1 MNNVYIAFMDQVSA
15 VLNAASPPVV
25 VNGTVVSA
33 GPNYSGLWNTLTN
46 DYLPDPSTV
55 TNEWDYKG
63 FSAFLFSFELL
74 STIGYGEISPKTVGG
89 RLWLCLYSLITI
101 PIGGVCLS
109 HIASSVIDMCE
120 WLSQVMDSHQRALF
134 HAFDIDGDG
143 RLNEA
148 EARHALENIQGE
160 VDDDTFRDAYDGAHV
175 LQRHEGGLSVAEFC
189 RLYMNAGNPQLQ
201 HRRRWRKLYVSSFA
215 VCIWLIMGMF
225 VFNRLEQWG
234 HLPSFY
240 FCVVTLT
247 TVGLGDLYPTT
258 AGGEA
263 FHFFYCVTGLGV
275 VAVLLT
281 AISDCASEDDI
292 DEEEEMRQIASLLTL
307 EAGPGGGRLDAK
319 LLNLA
324 PPPRAGQAAAVKEA
338 KKVELSLSALSSLSA
353 SGKQRALRALL
364 SHVRDEPWLADELAT
379 YVPAPK
385 TLAGPPPPPP
395 GPVIKVFGPEFPTG
409 KGRAAGAGPVV
420 PHFKPSYTQLYADEP
435 FNLSGAPKPGF
446 PLYDDPSMSRQLTG
460 RTTGYDPT
468 ARDVSHGP
476 YEPDDGLTGQVL
488 GQLAIPQRGSAGD
501 GGWGLSGP
509 DARRVGYNGADNA
522 TLGDDGRPWEDGVGG
537 GSRPRG
543 ASRYREIAANRL

>member
-1 MNNVYIAFMDQVSA
+1 MYITYMDQLSA
-15 VLNAASPPVV
+15 VLNAVGPPVV

-33 GPNYSGLWNTLTN
+33 GVTYSGLWATLTN

-55 TNEWDYKG
+55 TNEWDLVG
-63 FSAFLFSFELL
+63 FSTFLFSFELL
-74 STIGYGEISPKTVGG
+74 TTIGYGEIAPKTVGG
-89 RLWLCLYSLITI
+89 RLWLCLYSLLSI

-109 HIASSVIDMCE
+109 RIASCVIDMCE
-120 WLSQVMDSHQRALF
+120 WLAQVVDSHQRSLF
-134 HAFDIDGDG
+134 HAFDVDGDG
-143 RLNEA
+143 KLNET
-148 EARHALENIQGE
+148 EARHALESIQGR
-160 VDDDTFRDAYDGAHV
+160 VDDDTFRAAYESAHV
-175 LQRHEGGLSVAEFC
+175 LQRHAGGLSVAEFC
-189 RLYMNAGNPQLQ
+189 RLFMNAENPHLQ

-225 VFNRLEQWG
+225 VFNRLEDWG

-258 AGGEA
+258 ADGEA
-263 FHFFYCVTGLGV
+263 FHFFYCVTGLGL

-281 AISDCASEDDI
+281 ALSDCASEESIDD
-292 DEEEEMRQIASLLTL
+292 EEEMRQIASLLTL
-307 EAGPGGGRLDAK
+307 EANPGGGRLDPMV
-319 LLNLA
+319 LNLA
-324 PPPRAGQAAAVKEA
+324 PPPRAGQAATVKEA
-338 KKVELSLSALSSLSA
+338 KKLDVSLSSLA
-353 SGKQRALRALL
+353 SLSTSSKQRALRALL
-364 SHVRDEPWLADELAT
+364 SYVRDEPWLPDELVG
-379 YVPAPK
+379 YVPLPK
-385 TLAGPPPPPP
+385 AEAPPPPPP
-395 GPVIKVFGPEFPTG
+395 PTGPVIKVFGPEFPTG

-446 PLYDDPSMSRQLTG
+446 PLYDDPSMTRTLNG
-460 RTTGYDPT
+460 RTTGYDPA

-509 DARRVGYNGADNA
+509 DARRAGYNGPDNA
-522 TLGDDGRPWEDGVGG
+522 TLGDDGRPWEEGTGG
-537 GSRPRG
+537 GTRPRG
-543 ASRYREIAANRL
+543 APRYREIAANRL